1 MRLLGFLFVFAAKFY
16 FVVVDAVGSGVVAV
30 VCACCCW
37 VMYCLYLLRLLVG
50 LVVDVGGVCLA
61 VVIAECVH
69 CCC

>member
-1 MRLLGFLFVFAAKFY
+1 MRLLGFLLVFVAIVFS
-16 FVVVDAVGSGVVAV
+16 VVVDDVGNGAIAV

-37 VMYCLYLLRLLVG
+37 MWFCLYLLRLLVG